1 MVDERYPGFFTC
13 PTTWSIKIVCPTGIE
28 FPKSSEAFP
37 HAAKNCDRLAVWKS
51 QSENFSRL
59 AIVGKYILGIPAV
72 QLYKSI
78 SYITLHTSSPWL
90 GLGSVQA
97 QVTQSQSTNT
107 KSSGRAARY
116 PSVEIERKNTV
127 LGFPIEDGFLVLVN
141 HCPQGSFVSQPQKSS
156 KASISTTP
164 NQTELWPDLTSIYN
178 QMVTSPEGGWRHSD
192 RYTVTDMCQSV
203 LLFGHPCTRLNKI
216 YYMSHNKKLL
226 STAKPAPPMPS
237 WTVAPGLP
245 INPIPPFLWPSIFQ
259 CVDVIWYSKLHA

>member
-1 MVDERYPGFFTC
+1 M
-13 PTTWSIKIVCPTGIE
+13 
-28 FPKSSEAFP
+28 
-37 HAAKNCDRLAVWKS
+37 
-51 QSENFSRL
+51 
-59 AIVGKYILGIPAV
+59 
-72 QLYKSI
+72 
-78 SYITLHTSSPWL
+78 
-90 GLGSVQA
+90 
-97 QVTQSQSTNT
+97 
-107 KSSGRAARY
+107 
-116 PSVEIERKNTV
+116 
-127 LGFPIEDGFLVLVN
+127 
-141 HCPQGSFVSQPQKSS
+141 SQPQKSS

-245 INPIPPFLWPSIFQ
+245 INPIPPFLWPSKFQ
-259 CVDVIWYSKLHA
+259 CVDRILNDIANCMLNYWPNTPLQRHRIILMEDVLNFRLKIWRYVICILGMHSKVKSLLVWSLQIVNLRIFFFGNRCGERCFWGG